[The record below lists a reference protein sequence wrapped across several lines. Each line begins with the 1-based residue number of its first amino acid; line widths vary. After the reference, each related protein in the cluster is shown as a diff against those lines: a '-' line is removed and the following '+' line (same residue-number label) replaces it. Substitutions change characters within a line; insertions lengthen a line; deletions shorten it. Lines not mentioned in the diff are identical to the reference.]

1 MKYDEKRLGE
11 YIDILSGFA
20 FKTKDFA
27 ENGIPIIKIKNIS
40 PPTVSLDDLTYVSN
54 EIAKK
59 QNKFELSYDDVLI
72 AMTGSHINQW
82 ASVVGRVARVKYH
95 DRTLLNQR
103 VGKVTIKENAEADI
117 DYVYYYL
124 SQDSVKIELAA
135 KAGGAANQANISPTQ
150 IKELLF
156 PCPNLRMQTQIA
168 NMLLAYDNL
177 IENNQ
182 KQIKLLEEAAQ
193 RLYKE
198 WFVDLHFPGYE
209 DVPMVDGVPEGWE
222 RKTVLECLEM
232 YIGGGWG
239 KESIVGKNTIPGR
252 VIRGTD
258 INDIKAGNYRNI
270 PLRFHTENDKK
281 KRSLQTYDI
290 VFELSNGNINN
301 IGRSLLI
308 DNLVLKNCG
317 DNTIC
322 ASFCKLF
329 RPLDKFHSLVLYSEI
344 QNMQISG
351 RMLPYKKQGSNGINN
366 FAFEDFLTHELL
378 IPNDKAF
385 IIPIEN
391 IMAKMSNIQNQFA
404 LLNQARDRLLPKL
417 MSGELEV

>member
-1 MKYDEKRLGE
+1 MNIVKMVDVCDFINGGAWSDKEYVTTGLPVLKVSNCKSKGFQLEDINYLPYSSKKKYAKNKLILGDVIIATVGSHPNLVE
-11 YIDILSGFA
+11 SAAGRSCIVNSFVDGYYLNQNAVCLRTKDYDILDQAYLGYLCKERNFQ
-20 FKTKDFA
+20 
-27 ENGIPIIKIKNIS
+27 NYI
-40 PPTVSLDDLTYVSN
+40 
-54 EIAKK
+54 
-59 QNKFELSYDDVLI
+59 QNK
-72 AMTGSHINQW
+72 
-82 ASVVGRVARVKYH
+82 GR
-95 DRTLLNQR
+95 
-103 VGKVTIKENAEADI
+103 
-117 DYVYYYL
+117 
-124 SQDSVKIELAA
+124 
-135 KAGGAANQANISPTQ
+135 GAANQMRIAIGG
-150 IKELLF
+150 IKEYEFELPDIRIQKKVADILSS
-156 PCPNLRMQTQIA
+156 
-168 NMLLAYDNL
+168 YDNL

-182 KQIKLLEEAAQ
+182 KQIKLLEEAAR

-209 DVPMVDGVPEGWE
+209 DVPVVDGVPEGWE

-344 QNMQISG
+344 QDMQISG